1 MIISEEKVKTAV
13 AAMND
18 GNVPAAGVGNAACR
32 RIAAMIKAELTA
44 EELAKYSDTIFYAA
58 AVMALRDS
66 LAADTSPAD
75 IKLGDMSIKVPQRV
89 EALTAILEENIKF
102 LTPVL
107 EDKTAVFTAVE
118 WGEEPCRT

>member
-1 MIISEEKVKTAV
+1 
-13 AAMND
+13 
-18 GNVPAAGVGNAACR
+18 
-32 RIAAMIKAELTA
+32 
-44 EELAKYSDTIFYAA
+44 
-58 AVMALRDS
+58 MALRDS

-102 LTPVL
+102 LAPVL
-107 EDKTAVFTAVE
+107 EDKTAVFAAVE

>member
-1 MIISEEKVKTAV
+1 MIISEEKVKAAV

-18 GNVPAAGVGNAACR
+18 GNVPPAGVVKSACR
-32 RIAAMIKAELTA
+32 RIAAMIKAELTV

-58 AVMALRDS
+58 SVMALRDS
-66 LAADTSPAD
+66 LAADTSPSD
-75 IKLGDMSIKVPQRV
+75 IKVGDMSIKAPQRA
-89 EALTAILEENIKF
+89 ETLTAILEENIKF

-118 WGEEPCRT
+118 WGEEPCRI